1 MFSLSIFAES
11 KRALMEIFETLSH
24 FSNNIM
30 LKCGD
35 IIVDAH
41 SIIGVYSLDIGK
53 PIELIMDR
61 KPDDGFMQAVSKFA
75 LAAA

>member
-24 FSNNIM
+24 SSNNIL

-53 PIELIMDR
+53 PIELIMDSE
-61 KPDDGFMQAVSKFA
+61 PDEGFIQAMSKFT